1 MGLFKMPSLGA
12 DMEAGTLVE
21 WMIAPGD
28 VVKKGDTVAV
38 VETQK
43 GAIEIE
49 TFEAGTVGKLLVG
62 VGETVPV
69 GTPLAEIGDMSA
81 AEAAPGPMPE
91 PEPAPEP
98 EPEPEPELP
107 PAPVAAPVATPT
119 PISAGRERASPAARK
134 LAAERGIDLATI
146 KGTGP
151 EGAVTS
157 RDLEGAPK
165 AAAQKATRTSGID
178 FTEMRKA
185 IGRAM
190 ARSKREIPHYY
201 LRHQI
206 DLRAASA
213 WLDNYNGSREPSDRL
228 LMGAL
233 LVKAVAMALKEFPD
247 MNGFYENDTFT
258 PSAAIHCG
266 VAVAVRGGGLIAPAI
281 HDTASLPLS
290 DLMASMR
297 DLVARVRAGG
307 LKGSELS
314 DPTITITSLG
324 DRGVD
329 EVYGV
334 IHPPQVAI
342 VGFGTV
348 EERALAKD
356 GALMAAPTAI
366 VTLAADHR
374 VGDGRRGALFLR
386 EIETLLQ
393 KPEAL

>member
-12 DMEAGTLVE
+12 DMEAGKLVE

-28 VVKKGDTVAV
+28 EVKKGDTVAV

-49 TFEAGTVGKLLVG
+49 TFEAGTVGKLLVE

-69 GTPLAEIGDMSA
+69 GTPLAEIGDMSV
-81 AEAAPGPMPE
+81 EAAVPAHEAVPE
-91 PEPAPEP
+91 PEPGPIA
-98 EPEPEPELP
+98 P
-107 PAPVAAPVATPT
+107 PAPVAAPTL
-119 PISAGRERASPAARK
+119 IRAGRHRASPAARK
-134 LAAERGIDLATI
+134 LSAEKGIDLSAI

-151 EGAVTS
+151 GGAVTS
-157 RDLEGAPK
+157 RDLEGTHK
-165 AAAQKATRTSGID
+165 AAGQKAASASGVD

-206 DLRAASA
+206 DLRAASS
-213 WLDNYNGSREPSDRL
+213 WLDEYNGSREPSGRL

-233 LVKAVAMALKEFPD
+233 LVKAVALSLKQFPD
-247 MNGFYENDTFT
+247 MNGFYENDAFT
-258 PSAAIHCG
+258 PSDAIHCG
-266 VAVAVRGGGLIAPAI
+266 VAVAVRGGGLIAPAV
-281 HDTASLPLS
+281 HDTDGLPLG
-290 DLMASMR
+290 DLMAAMR

-348 EERALAKD
+348 EERPLAAD
-356 GALMAAPTAI
+356 GTLVAAPTVIA
-366 VTLAADHR
+366 TLAADHR

-386 EIETLLQ
+386 EIEKLLQ

>member
-12 DMEAGTLVE
+12 DMEAGKLVE

-49 TFEAGTVGKLLVG
+49 TFEAGTVGNLLVE

-69 GTPLAEIGDMSA
+69 GTPLAEIGDMST
-81 AEAAPGPMPE
+81 AEAAPKPVQ
-91 PEPAPEP
+91 EPAPETKAEPAP
-98 EPEPEPELP
+98 EAVAPP
-107 PAPVAAPVATPT
+107 PAQQHASTPAPNA
-119 PISAGRERASPAARK
+119 AGRHRASPAARK
-134 LAAERGIDLATI
+134 LAQEKAIDLAAI

-151 EGAVTS
+151 GGAVTS
-157 RDLEGAPK
+157 RDLQGAPK
-165 AAAQKATRTSGID
+165 AAPQKAPSPSGID

-185 IGRAM
+185 IGRTM

-206 DLRAASA
+206 DLRAANA
-213 WLDNYNGSREPSDRL
+213 WLEDYNASREPSGRL

-233 LVKAVAMALKEFPD
+233 LVKAVALALKEFPD
-247 MNGFYENDTFT
+247 MNGFYEDETFS
-258 PSAAIHCG
+258 PSEAIHCG

-290 DLMASMR
+290 NLMAGMR

-348 EERALAKD
+348 EQRPLAAS
-356 GALMAAPTAI
+356 GTLVAAPTVIA
-366 VTLAADHR
+366 TLAADHR

-386 EIETLLQ
+386 EIEKLLQ